1 MNGSASCPST
11 WVARPRDLT
20 VAENLDFVASLFGLL
35 FFERRRS
42 DPACLSSWLE
52 LGGRPQTASVGA
64 LSGGMQRRL
73 QLGCALVHDPDLL
86 FLDEPTAGIDPLLRQ
101 TIWTELRRL
110 RDAGRTLVVTTQYVD
125 GGRGVRR
132 GRAHRRGPAH
142 RVRQPGATSSTGLWR
157 RAARGRDRRDG
168 RCQPVERH
176 PLFEDIRQTGPRQIT
191 IVTPDAA
198 SATPAVLDAIEAL
211 GGSVA
216 AIGESRPSFDDV
228 FASLVAKARA
238 NVSTVDGSTDGDTPT
253 PERTGH
259 TEALPGVVP

>member
-1 MNGSASCPST
+1 
-11 WVARPRDLT
+11 
-20 VAENLDFVASLFGLL
+20 
-35 FFERRRS
+35 
-42 DPACLSSWLE
+42 
-52 LGGRPQTASVGA
+52 

-110 RDAGRTLVVTTQYVD
+110 RDAGRTLVVTTQYVTEAEECD
-125 GGRGVRR
+125 AVALIAEGRLIAFASPDRLRRLAFGGELLEVET
-132 GRAHRRGPAH
+132 
-142 RVRQPGATSSTGLWR
+142 GAMVDASQL
-157 RAARGRDRRDG
+157 
-168 RCQPVERH
+168 ERH
-176 PLFEDIRQTGPRQIT
+176 PLFEGIRQTGPRQIT

-253 PERTGH
+253 PERTGR